1 MSKNRKPDLGQ
12 TNPFL
17 DEAYLGG
24 VKKKR
29 EKISLNDLSSVENAR
44 KMTLCDLVNLVNKCA
59 KTFRAKPAT
68 ASSKLRTEAA
78 KFYRKHRK
86 WIKEL
91 HTPNLMTPGLLTV
104 DNVDFRPRFTFGQDI
119 DTSR

>member
-29 EKISLNDLSSVENAR
+29 EKISLKDLSSVENAR

-59 KTFRAKPAT
+59 KKRLEQNQRQPLRSYAPKLPSFTGNIE
-68 ASSKLRTEAA
+68 SGSKNS
-78 KFYRKHRK
+78 
-86 WIKEL
+86 I
-91 HTPNLMTPGLLTV
+91 
-104 DNVDFRPRFTFGQDI
+104 RPI
-119 DTSR
+119 